1 MEALKA
7 PAPGTAAAAGVGR
20 VRWTICALLFLATT
34 INYID
39 RQVIGILKPDLQ
51 KDIGWSEIEYSNV
64 VFAFTFAYAVSL
76 LVMGRVIDWMG
87 TRRGFTFS
95 VVWWSVAAMAH
106 ALAHSVFGFGA
117 ARFALGLGEGGNFP
131 ASIKT
136 VAEWFPKRERAL
148 ATGIFNAGTNV
159 GAIVTPI
166 LVPWIVLHWGWR
178 PAFVATGAVG
188 FLWVALWL
196 AYYRPPDE
204 HPGLRAAERDYIRSD
219 PAEGPPGRV
228 PWKTLLPHRQTWAF
242 AVGKFMTDPFWWVYL
257 FWIPDFLQ
265 RNYGLDLK
273 GRGLPVA
280 VIYVVSSIG
289 SVAGGWLSGA
299 LIQRGW
305 SVNAARKTTM
315 LACALGVVPIV
326 FASQAK
332 SVWVAVG
339 LVSLAAAAHQGWSAN
354 IFTTASDMFPKQA
367 VGSVVG
373 IGGLAGGIGGMLI
386 VKVVGYVL
394 EWTGSYVPV
403 FLMAGCAYLIALLV
417 MHLLAPRLAPPAL
430 DRG

>member
-1 MEALKA
+1 MEALKT
-7 PAPGTAAAAGVGR
+7 PSPGTAAPAGVGS

-64 VFAFTFAYAVSL
+64 IIAFTLAYAVSQM
-76 LVMGRVIDWMG
+76 VMGRVIDWMG
-87 TRRGFTFS
+87 TRRGFTVS
-95 VVWWSVAAMAH
+95 VVWWSIAAMAH
-106 ALAHSVFGFGA
+106 ALAHGVFGFGA

-136 VAEWFPKRERAL
+136 VAEWFPKRERAF

-188 FLWVALWL
+188 FLWVVVWL
-196 AYYRPPDE
+196 AYYHPPEE
-204 HPGLRAAERDYIRSD
+204 HPALGPAERDYIRSD
-219 PAEGPPGRV
+219 PPEGPPGRV
-228 PWKTLLPHRQTWAF
+228 PWKTLLPHRETWAF
-242 AVGKFMTDPFWWVYL
+242 AIGKFMTDPFWWVYL

-299 LIQRGW
+299 LLERGW

-315 LACALGVVPIV
+315 LACALAVVPIV

-386 VKVVGYVL
+386 AKIVGYVL

-403 FLMAGCAYLIALLV
+403 FVMAACAYLIALVV
-417 MHLLAPRLAPPAL
+417 MHVLAPRLAAPAL

>member
-1 MEALKA
+1 MEALKT
-7 PAPGTAAAAGVGR
+7 PPGTAAAAGVGS

-51 KDIGWSEIEYSNV
+51 KDIGWTEIEYSNV

-76 LVMGRVIDWMG
+76 LVMGRVIDRLG

-166 LVPWIVLHWGWR
+166 LVPSIVLHWGWR

-188 FLWVALWL
+188 FLWVAVWL

-204 HPGLRAAERDYIRSD
+204 HPGLGSAERDYIRSD
-219 PAEGPPGRV
+219 PADGPAGRV

-299 LIQRGW
+299 LLERGW

-417 MHLLAPRLAPPAL
+417 VHLLAPRLAPPPL
-430 DRG
+430 DHS

>member
-1 MEALKA
+1 MSGAGA
-7 PAPGTAAAAGVGR
+7 GTTPRVGA

-34 INYID
+34 INYVD

-51 KDIGWSEIEYSNV
+51 ADIGWTEIEYSNV

-76 LVMGRVIDWMG
+76 LLMGRLIDRLG
-87 TRRGFTFS
+87 TRTGFSIS
-95 VVWWSVAAMAH
+95 VVWWSIAAMAH
-106 ALAHSVFGFGA
+106 ALAHSVLGFGA

-136 VAEWFPKRERAL
+136 VAEWFPKRERAF

-159 GAIVTPI
+159 GAIVTPVLI
-166 LVPWIVLHWGWR
+166 PWIVLHWGWR

-188 FLWVALWL
+188 FLWVAVWL
-196 AYYRPPDE
+196 AFYRPPE
-204 HPGLRAAERDYIRSD
+204 QHPSLSAAELAHIRSD
-219 PAEGPPGRV
+219 PGEAPARSV
-228 PWKTLLPHRQTWAF
+228 PWSMLLPHRQTWAF

-280 VIYVVSSIG
+280 VIYVVSSVG

-299 LIQRGW
+299 LLHRGY

-315 LACALGVVPIV
+315 LICALGVVPIV

-367 VGSVVG
+367 LGSVVG
-373 IGGLAGGIGGMLI
+373 LGGLAGGIGGMLI
-386 VKVVGYVL
+386 VKIVGYVL

-403 FLMAGCAYLIALLV
+403 FLMAGGAYLIALLV
-417 MHLLAPRLAPPAL
+417 IHLLAPRLAPPPL